1 MVGAA
6 EVIDGLV
13 IPHVLAALGT
23 VDPATAIMVIEQAQA
38 EEQAVRAS
46 RNRLRQR
53 ADADVEVAWQRFA
66 EVGAEHPLARA
77 DLLARYEDALARRD
91 RRTEEIR
98 SAAAG
103 NDIAFTSE
111 DGVQLSALTQQ
122 LEALWAASTTTTE
135 DRKQLLWLVLQRVIV
150 VTSTIEEVELE
161 LVWAGGLRERIHVD
175 RRAELDARVRDLRN
189 GGTRPAAIVRV
200 LQTDGIPSITGKPA
214 SRDVVRRSLERVGL
228 NRAALRHRVLT
239 RLREL
244 LLVQRSRKDIM
255 RILDEEFPR
264 DGGQWTHSHLYR
276 AVRRL
281 EHGAPSVPPLPDG
294 LLDKPDTPRAVA
306 LVEQWRKDGKTWNK
320 CAHDLNAMG
329 LRPPRAATF
338 SLFQVMELMRRRR
351 ERHDGRRETV
361 MGPLS
366 PGDVGP

>member
-1 MVGAA
+1 MWCPQCDHWMYTTYNRRRGGERLPSYLCRQGNRRGGPSHHVVGAA

-161 LVWAGGLRERIHVD
+161 LVWAGLREEFYVD

-200 LQTDGIPSITGKPA
+200 LQTDGIPNITGKPA
-214 SRDVVRRSLERVGL
+214 SRDVVRRSLERVG
-228 NRAALRHRVLT
+228 RTALPRHRVLT

-264 DGGQWTHSHLYR
+264 DGGQWD
-276 AVRRL
+276 A
-281 EHGAPSVPPLPDG
+281 
-294 LLDKPDTPRAVA
+294 
-306 LVEQWRKDGKTWNK
+306 
-320 CAHDLNAMG
+320 
-329 LRPPRAATF
+329 
-338 SLFQVMELMRRRR
+338 
-351 ERHDGRRETV
+351 
-361 MGPLS
+361 
-366 PGDVGP
+366 